1 MPPPVPVVVPGQ
13 VQVAPPVIARSDVE
27 LYTAPNFGGRRFTGN
42 NNMLNFD
49 ANDFNDRFG
58 SLVINEGTWEMC
70 FDINFRGGCTLFG
83 PGRYPQ
89 IGGLTNQI
97 SSMRRVN

>member
-1 MPPPVPVVVPGQ
+1 VM
-13 VQVAPPVIARSDVE
+13 ATSDVE

-42 NNMLNFD
+42 NNMQNFD

-58 SLVINEGTWEMC
+58 SLVINQGSWEMC
-70 FDINFRGGCTLFG
+70 VDINYGGGCTVFG